1 MACVARCAADTDLCV
16 VEGVMGLFDGRDGRS
31 EAGSTAQLAKW
42 LGAPVVLVV
51 DAWTLARSAAALVA
65 GFASFDPGCAVAGV
79 VLNKTGGAA
88 LLGDVVISVQTAARQ
103 AAERRHTLG
112 DEVRVLLVHGLL
124 HLLGYD
130 HERGGAEAD
139 AMAAEE
145 ARVLKRMGWAGAGLI
160 AAANNAPP
168 TAQGR

>member
-1 MACVARCAADTDLCV
+1 MDAPTDVLSFAQMGGDGESDEDEDDVAA
-16 VEGVMGLFDGRDGRS
+16 G
-31 EAGSTAQLAKW
+31 AGSGYLM
-42 LGAPVVLVV
+42 
-51 DAWTLARSAAALVA
+51 
-65 GFASFDPGCAVAGV
+65 PGGH
-79 VLNKTGGAA
+79 A
-88 LLGDVVISVQTAARQ
+88 LLGDVVISVETAARQ
-103 AAERRHTLG
+103 AAERGHTLG